1 MFYASPIPGS
11 VSVDYLDYFL
21 AFRKGRK
28 DAKVEC
34 FQIKWK
40 NLSNTHL
47 LLKNSCCKEMK
58 ICMHMYP
65 KETTGQRIISLH
77 EF

>member
-11 VSVDYLDYFL
+11 VSVDYWDYFL

-47 LLKNSCCKEMK
+47 LLKISCVQGNEN
-58 ICMHMYP
+58 
-65 KETTGQRIISLH
+65 LH
-77 EF
+77 AYVSKGNNWAEDNIPT

>member
-47 LLKNSCCKEMK
+47 LLKNSCVQGNEN
-58 ICMHMYP
+58 
-65 KETTGQRIISLH
+65 LH
-77 EF
+77 AYVSKGNNWAEDNIPT